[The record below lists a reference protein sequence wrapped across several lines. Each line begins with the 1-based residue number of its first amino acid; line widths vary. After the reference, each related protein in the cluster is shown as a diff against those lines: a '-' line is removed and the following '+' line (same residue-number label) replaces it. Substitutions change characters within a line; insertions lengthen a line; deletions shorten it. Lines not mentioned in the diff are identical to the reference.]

1 MPYLT
6 ASDQPRPEMPIFN
19 CRTLW
24 NVLPVAA
31 LWIGLSFLLVP
42 VQAQPTALTRGDTTK
57 PQMAL
62 IFTGHEYADGGD
74 HIRQVLREQEVP
86 GSFFFT
92 GIFYERYAPL
102 VQLLKADR
110 HYLGAHSDHHLLYA
124 PWSEQ
129 DSLLVTRD
137 SFLRD
142 LNANYVKMEKLGIA
156 RLEAPWFLPPYE
168 WYNDS
173 IVQWTADA
181 GLQLINMTYG
191 TLSHADYT
199 TPEMPNY
206 RSSAQIF
213 QSILDYEAA
222 QANGLNGFLLLLH
235 IGTDPDRAD
244 KFYLHLEALIGVLRE
259 RGYRLVILQELFQND

>member
-199 TPEMPNY
+199 TPDMPNY

-244 KFYLHLEALIGVLRE
+244 KFYLHLEALIGELRE
-259 RGYRLVILQELFQND
+259 RGYRLVTLQELFQND

>member
-6 ASDQPRPEMPIFN
+6 ASDQPLPEMPIFN

-24 NVLPVAA
+24 NVLPVAVFC
-31 LWIGLSFLLVP
+31 IGLNFPLVSAH
-42 VQAQPTALTRGDTTK
+42 AQPTALTRGDTTK

-102 VQLLKADR
+102 VQLLKTDR
-110 HYLGAHSDHHLLYA
+110 HYLGAHSDQHLLYA

-142 LNANYVKMEKLGIA
+142 LNANYAKMEKLGIA
-156 RLEAPWFLPPYE
+156 RPEAPWFLPPYE

-199 TPEMPNY
+199 TPNMPNY

-235 IGTDPDRAD
+235 IGTNPDRAD
-244 KFYLHLEALIGVLRE
+244 KFYLHLEALIGELRE
-259 RGYRLVILQELFQND
+259 RGYRLVTLQELFQND

>member
-1 MPYLT
+1 M
-6 ASDQPRPEMPIFN
+6 SIFN

-24 NVLPVAA
+24 NILPVAA

-86 GSFFFT
+86 GSFFCT
-92 GIFYERYAPL
+92 GVFYERFTSL
-102 VQLLKADR
+102 VQQLKTEG
-110 HYLGAHSDHHLLYA
+110 HYLGAHSDQHLLYA
-124 PWSEQ
+124 PWSKR

-137 SFLRD
+137 SFLHD
-142 LNANYVKMEKLGIA
+142 LNANYAKMEKLGIA
-156 RLEAPWFLPPYE
+156 RPEAPWFLPPYE

-181 GLQLINMTYG
+181 GLQLINITYG

-213 QSILDYEAA
+213 QSILDYEEV
-222 QANGLNGFLLLLH
+222 QSNGLNGFLLLLH
-235 IGTDPDRAD
+235 IGTDPARTD
-244 KFYLHLEALIGVLRE
+244 KFYLHLEALIGELRE
-259 RGYRLVILQELFQND
+259 LGYRFVTLQELFQND

>member
-1 MPYLT
+1 
-6 ASDQPRPEMPIFN
+6 MPIFN

-110 HYLGAHSDHHLLYA
+110 HYLGAHSDQHLLYA

-142 LNANYVKMEKLGIA
+142 LNANYAKMEKLGIA

-244 KFYLHLEALIGVLRE
+244 KFYLHLEALIGELRE
-259 RGYRLVILQELFQND
+259 RGYRLVTLQELFQND

>member
-1 MPYLT
+1 M
-6 ASDQPRPEMPIFN
+6 SIFN

-86 GSFFFT
+86 GSFFCT
-92 GIFYERYAPL
+92 GVFYERFTSL
-102 VQLLKADR
+102 VQQLKTEG
-110 HYLGAHSDHHLLYA
+110 HYLGAHSDQHLLYA
-124 PWSEQ
+124 PWSKR

-137 SFLRD
+137 SFLHD
-142 LNANYVKMEKLGIA
+142 LNANYAKMEKLGIA
-156 RLEAPWFLPPYE
+156 RPEAPWFLPPFE

-181 GLQLINMTYG
+181 GLQLINITYG

-213 QSILDYEAA
+213 QSILDYEEV
-222 QANGLNGFLLLLH
+222 QSNGLNGFLLLLH
-235 IGTDPDRAD
+235 IGTDPVRTD
-244 KFYLHLEALIGVLRE
+244 KFYLHLEALIGELRE
-259 RGYRLVILQELFQND
+259 LGYRFVTLQELFQND

>member
-1 MPYLT
+1 
-6 ASDQPRPEMPIFN
+6 MPIFN

-199 TPEMPNY
+199 TPDMPNY

-244 KFYLHLEALIGVLRE
+244 KFYLHLEALIGELRE
-259 RGYRLVILQELFQND
+259 RGYRLVTLQELFQND